1 MKLELSFQQAGEKM
15 KNNSLEKT
23 FKDKKILVTGGTGS
37 IGSELVRKLLELDS
51 DVIRVFSNDE
61 NAQFDLEQ
69 ELRGHDNLR
78 FLVGDVRDKERLK
91 MAVEDIDIVF
101 HAAALKHV
109 PLCEYNPFEAI
120 KTNVLGTQ
128 NLLEVAMDE
137 EVEKVITI
145 STDKAVNPVN
155 VMGATKLLAERL
167 TLAANYYGGARRTVF
182 SCVRFGNVLGSRGS
196 VVRLFEKQIRKG
208 GPITVTSPDMMRFV
222 MSMQRAVELVL
233 KAAEMTKGEEIF
245 IFKMPALRV
254 GNLAEVM
261 IEKLAPKYGYTPKS
275 IKMKLIGKRK
285 GEKLYE
291 ELMTEDEA
299 ANAYETEDMLI
310 VLPRLP
316 KKALKRISAKRLT
329 SKDTKTL
336 TNEEVEELLESILNQ
351 RAHQRGSCARETA
364 KFSYTATC

>member
-1 MKLELSFQQAGEKM
+1 MKGR
-15 KNNSLEKT
+15 SLKET
-23 FKDKKILVTGGTGS
+23 FRDERILITGGTGS
-37 IGSELVRKLLELDS
+37 IGSELAKKLLEFNPK
-51 DVIRVFSNDE
+51 VIRIYSNDE

-69 ELRGHDNLR
+69 ELKEYDNLR

-91 MAVEDIDIVF
+91 RATEDIDIVF

-109 PLCEYNPFEAI
+109 PSCEYNPFEAI
-120 KTNVLGTQ
+120 KTNVIGTE

-167 TLAANYYGGARRTVF
+167 TIAANYYKGLRRTVF

-196 VVRLFEKQIRKG
+196 VVQLFDKQIQNG
-208 GPITVTSPDMMRFV
+208 GPVTVTDPDMMRFV
-222 MSMQRAVELVL
+222 MSMDRPIELVL
-233 KAAEMTKGEEIF
+233 KAAQVAKGEEIF
-245 IFKMPALRV
+245 VFKMPALRI

-261 IEKLAPKYGYTPKS
+261 IEKLAPKYGYDPRD
-275 IKMKLIGKRK
+275 IKVEIVGKRK

-299 ANAYETEDMLI
+299 MNAYETEDMLVI
-310 VLPRLP
+310 LPGLPRQGF
-316 KKALKRISAKRLT
+316 KRVSIKRYT
-329 SKDTKTL
+329 PKDTHVL
-336 TNEEVEELLESILNQ
+336 TKKEIEELLESII
-351 RAHQRGSCARETA
+351 
-364 KFSYTATC
+364 K